1 MAITNGYATREQLEV
16 MLQGEEFTGTAHD
29 TNTDRA
35 IETASRSIDQFC
47 VRRFYQDSTVQTRYY
62 SPVDF
67 RHLEVDDIS
76 VATGLLVTEDI
87 SLDDTFETSWTV
99 DDYTSANGFRL
110 MPENTGPPFNR
121 LEALNSS
128 WPRLRRSIK
137 VIAKFGFATVPTEVE
152 QACLL
157 FAVRLYK
164 RKDTPFGILSS
175 PQGPS
180 ARLPQMD
187 PDIANTIGHF
197 RRFVRVDA

>member
-29 TNTDRA
+29 ANIDRA
-35 IETASRSIDQFC
+35 VETASRSIDQFC
-47 VRRFYQDSTVQTRYY
+47 ARRFYQGSTVQTRYY
-62 SPVDF
+62 TPADF

-99 DDYTSANGFRL
+99 DDYSGDNGFRL

-128 WPRLRRSIK
+128 WPLLRRSIK
-137 VIAKFGFATVPTEVE
+137 VIAKFGFASVPTEVE
-152 QACLL
+152 NATLVL
-157 FAVRLYK
+157 AVRYYL
-164 RKDTPFGILSS
+164 RKDAPFGVVDS
-175 PQGPS
+175 PVGIS
-180 ARLPQMD
+180 TLPRTD
-187 PDIANTIGHF
+187 PDVASMVGAL
-197 RRFVRVDA
+197 RRFNRTDAA